1 MTTFTLPILLV
12 LLFSS
17 FVGSYLLFPKIIAIA
32 QFKRLIAS
40 PNGRSSHLTQ
50 IPNIGGLVFFIAL
63 IFGLYLSNEWDTD
76 DAALTLITGMMVLF
90 FVGLKD
96 DLMVISA
103 KTKFFSQLGAILLI
117 LYNPAFQVQTLN
129 GFLGIQE
136 IPLWL
141 GIPFSAFVMLS
152 IINSFNFIDGI
163 DGLAGFVAMIILGF
177 FGILFYAMGF
187 YMFVGLIAVMIGS
200 LIAFLRYNLSLDLKI
215 FMGDTGSLLLGF
227 LIASAAIRL
236 FALTPQD
243 LELLPLPA
251 ENLYLVILAILIIPF
266 VDSIRVTWIRLS
278 KGKSPFTADRNHV
291 HHILIDNFHFSHL
304 YASLLLATFNLIFGS
319 LFMLM
324 SMEVGTLAQFIFFAG
339 STGIL
344 ILIFKP
350 SNFSPKTDLERE
362 EFERMIDEVRLRNES
377 YRAKVKNT

>member
-1 MTTFTLPILLV
+1 MTTVTLPILLV

-177 FGILFYAMGF
+177 FGIL
-187 YMFVGLIAVMIGS
+187 L
-200 LIAFLRYNLSLDLKI
+200 N
-215 FMGDTGSLLLGF
+215 
-227 LIASAAIRL
+227 
-236 FALTPQD
+236 
-243 LELLPLPA
+243 
-251 ENLYLVILAILIIPF
+251 
-266 VDSIRVTWIRLS
+266 
-278 KGKSPFTADRNHV
+278 
-291 HHILIDNFHFSHL
+291 
-304 YASLLLATFNLIFGS
+304 
-319 LFMLM
+319 
-324 SMEVGTLAQFIFFAG
+324 
-339 STGIL
+339 
-344 ILIFKP
+344 
-350 SNFSPKTDLERE
+350 
-362 EFERMIDEVRLRNES
+362 
-377 YRAKVKNT
+377 